1 MPMENRDIAY
11 VGEHIQIGNHRVILD
26 SRTLAK
32 MLDAVDVTDSELV
45 LDVGSG
51 YGYSAAI
58 IAHLAEAVVA
68 LESEDKPANE
78 MQNALIDHGID
89 NVIVERGPLFCGA
102 ESHAPYD
109 VIFVQGGVELM
120 PDEILTQLKEGG
132 RIVAIFM
139 QGSLGSVKIGY
150 KLNNEISWRFAFNAG
165 APVLDGFKKEM
176 TFTF

>member
-1 MPMENRDIAY
+1 MLSLPKGRPSCA
-11 VGEHIQIGNHRVILD
+11 HPLCNHRVILD

-51 YGYSAAI
+51 FGYSAAI

-89 NVIVERGPLFCGA
+89 NVIVERGSLFGGA
-102 ESHAPYD
+102 ANHAPYD
-109 VIFVQGGVELM
+109 VIFVQGGVELI
-120 PDEILTQLKEGG
+120 PNEILTQLKEGG

-150 KLNNEISWRFAFNAG
+150 KLNNEVSWRFAFNAG
-165 APVLDGFKKEM
+165 APVLEGFKKEM